1 MHHPKNKNLKAFEDY
16 SSSELI
22 WKVQTTKEEEIVY
35 VISYH
40 NVFNIVH
47 YYRPVVHNI
56 FFDALPR

>member
-1 MHHPKNKNLKAFEDY
+1 MHHQKNKTLKAFEDY

-40 NVFNIVH
+40 NVCS
-47 YYRPVVHNI
+47 
-56 FFDALPR
+56 LL

>member
-1 MHHPKNKNLKAFEDY
+1 MHHQKNKNLKAFEDY

-40 NVFNIVH
+40 NVCS
-47 YYRPVVHNI
+47 
-56 FFDALPR
+56 L

>member
-1 MHHPKNKNLKAFEDY
+1 MHHQKNKNLKAFEDY

-40 NVFNIVH
+40 NVFTIVH

-56 FFDALPR
+56 SFDALPR